1 MVSLSTEALLSK
13 VKQLCLLRG
22 VRCTSQR
29 LVVLRLIIEHGNA
42 ISAYDLLDKLK
53 ESEPNAK
60 PPTIYRA
67 LDFLLEQ
74 GFIHK
79 IESTN
84 TYIFCHHF
92 DYPNHTSALFICDK
106 CQQVTEHHVEG
117 IATLLKSIAD
127 ESAFSLT
134 HSVVESHGLCAKC
147 HEEG

>member
-1 MVSLSTEALLSK
+1 MVSLSAEELLCK
-13 VKQLCLLRG
+13 VKQLCLQRG
-22 VRCTSQR
+22 VRFTRQR
-29 LVVLRLIIEHGNA
+29 LIVLRLIIQHGNA

-67 LDFLLEQ
+67 LDFFLEQ

-92 DYPNHTSALFICDK
+92 DSPNHTSALFICDK
-106 CQQVTEHHVEG
+106 CQQVTEHHVDG
-117 IATLLKSIAD
+117 IAILLKSIAD
-127 ESAFSLT
+127 ASAFSLT
-134 HSVVESHGLCAKC
+134 HSVVESHGLCLQC
-147 HEEG
+147 REDS